1 MVENK
6 KPKKILITN
15 IVTLN
20 PGDAAILQGMF
31 QILRQ
36 KYGDNVDIVVFDRLA
51 DAAAKYYPWAT
62 FRPAFFGNRP
72 GGFIARKLKKLGY
85 GHWNTRLRYWLLR
98 VSVALMNSGL
108 SVLSKLLL
116 SREDYSSLREF
127 FAADLVLSSG
137 GTYLIENYN
146 LWPAIYDYRLTLA
159 TKRPLVFFTQSLGP
173 FRETKYRSAFADIFN
188 RSHRVCVRDEK
199 SRGHVTELGVEDEK
213 VVVAKDAA
221 FVLEPKD
228 SPAFLQEKP
237 VQDTKFKVAI
247 SVRSLH
253 LFDEAGADLED
264 NYINSI
270 IAMVEE
276 AVCHFDARVTFL
288 STCQG
293 IDEYWTNDADFAE
306 QIIDRLPSSLRAH
319 VELDSAFRQP
329 LEVVDSYRHFDLVIA
344 TRMHAAILGLVAGT
358 PVLGIAYEFKLEELF
373 HQLGMDDA
381 RLSTQTM
388 SPELSREMISSLLS
402 NLEVWRT
409 KVGDVQERCR
419 NEAGSVK
426 DSLPN
431 V

>member
-1 MVENK
+1 MDDK
-6 KPKKILITN
+6 RRSTKILISN

-31 QILRQ
+31 QILRE
-36 KYGDNVDIVVFDRLA
+36 KYGENSEIIVFDRLA
-51 DAAAKYYPWAT
+51 DAAARYYPWAS
-62 FRPAFFGNRP
+62 FRQSFFGNRP
-72 GGFIARKLKKLGY
+72 EGKLASKLKKLGY
-85 GHWNTRLRYWLLR
+85 GHWNTRLRYWWLR
-98 VSVALMNSGL
+98 ACVTLMHFGL
-108 SVLSKLLL
+108 SFIPKLLL
-116 SREDYSSLREF
+116 NRDDFSSLRDYLG
-127 FAADLVLSSG
+127 ADVILSSG

-173 FRETKYRSAFADIFN
+173 FRQPKYRSAFADVFN

-199 SRGHVTELGVEDEK
+199 SRRHVTELGVAEEK

-228 SPAFLQEKP
+228 RPKSQELSSSL
-237 VQDTKFKVAI
+237 DRGITVAV

-253 LFDEAGADLED
+253 LFDKEGAELEA
-264 NYINSI
+264 NYINSV
-270 IAMVEE
+270 IAMVEL
-276 AVCHFDARVTFL
+276 AVRQFDAKVTFL

-293 IDEYWTNDADFAE
+293 IEEYWTNDADFAQQVIE
-306 QIIDRLPSSLRAH
+306 RLPSGVRQN
-319 VELDSAFRQP
+319 VELDGAFRQP
-329 LEVVDSYRHFDLVIA
+329 QEVVETYREFDLVIA

-373 HQLGMDDA
+373 HQLDIDNA

-388 SPELSREMISSLLS
+388 NPERSREMVSSILS
-402 NLEVWRT
+402 NLEDWRA
-409 KVGDVQERCR
+409 KVSEVRQQCR
-419 NEAGSVK
+419 AQAGSVK
-426 DSLPN
+426 DKLPN